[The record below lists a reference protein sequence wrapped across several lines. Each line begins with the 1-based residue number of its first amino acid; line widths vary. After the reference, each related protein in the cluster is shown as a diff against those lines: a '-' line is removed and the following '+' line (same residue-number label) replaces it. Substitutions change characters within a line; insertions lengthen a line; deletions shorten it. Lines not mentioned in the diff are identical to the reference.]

1 MKQHVDRAQNGRGTY
16 FILSRR
22 HWQETRGL
30 LIISRRSCAASFL
43 FPFSTSCLVLASLS
57 LSLSLSHSR
66 TLYRVPTHS
75 SARVCTRVRV
85 HRPRCRT
92 HRYLA
97 RFINVNKA
105 IIVDEWRGWV
115 SCSYR
120 CRAGLPAFGIDGYE
134 PMFLMLPNGTSS
146 FTVRATPSG
155 SFGFI

>member
-30 LIISRRSCAASFL
+30 LIISHRSCAASFP
-43 FPFSTSCLVLASLS
+43 FPFSTSCLVLLS
-57 LSLSLSHSR
+57 LSLPLTLSHAI
-66 TLYRVPTHS
+66 S
-75 SARVCTRVRV
+75 SAYAFVCTRMRV

-120 CRAGLPAFGIDGYE
+120 CRARLPAFGIDGYE
-134 PMFLMLPNGTSS
+134 PMFLMRPNGTSS